1 MMIFINKILVFFYT
15 LRNIFKTF
23 NDLSK
28 VEKKANI
35 DFLYEKYCPKNLI
48 LKNTTALD
56 LGCGSKPK
64 NPFGADSVFGVD
76 LYENISLGIKK
87 ADLILEDIPFEA
99 NTIDYITAYDFLE
112 HIPRIIYHPERRL
125 AFVNLMSSIW
135 RCLKVN
141 GILLTIT
148 PVFPFGQ
155 SFRDP
160 THVNH
165 ITTETF
171 TLYFDDKNMW
181 AKMYGFQ
188 GCFKVREQYILHA
201 HLVTVLQK
209 TPVKKIGGF

>member
-87 ADLILEDIPFEA
+87 ADLILEDIPFEV

-141 GILLTIT
+141 GIFLTIT
-148 PVFPFGQ
+148 PIFPFGQ

-160 THVNH
+160 THVNY

-171 TLYFDDKNMW
+171 TLYFDDKNTW
-181 AKMYGFQ
+181 AKIYGFK
-188 GCFKVREQYILHA
+188 GCFKVREQYLLQE

-209 TPVKKIGGF
+209 IPVK